1 MPSKIS
7 ADGFETSR
15 VQGDRKNICVRAHT
29 PIDFVI
35 IYKNE
40 RNANKWIFDER
51 GEPKSAYTANRCA
64 AGDTKAGGKPNRC
77 TYMDAPLMHLCTYRV
92 SQNCRYIFI

>member
-1 MPSKIS
+1 MSKIF
-7 ADGFETSR
+7 AGGFETFC
-15 VQGDRKNICVRAHT
+15 VQRDRKNIRIRVHT
-29 PIDFVI
+29 PIYFVI

-92 SQNCRYIFI
+92 FQNCRYIFI